1 MATPLHDITG
11 DTMNTASFRRPVLAA
26 VAVGALTLA
35 GCSSSGDADD
45 APTADATTPA
55 AGDSPALETFTEGVL
70 TIATG
75 EPAYYPWVIDDAP
88 ESGEGFEAAI
98 AYAVAEELGFAAED
112 VVWVRTSFE
121 SAIAPGPKD
130 WDFNLQQFSITDERR
145 NAVDFSSPYYTT
157 TQAVVTVEGSAAEGA
172 TAIAELSEYM
182 VGVPSGTTSYTV
194 AADQLGEDNLAVFNS
209 AEDTVLALNSG
220 QIDAFVIDLPSAFYL
235 AGVEL
240 EGGLILGQFD
250 TSEGGDDFGLVL
262 PKDSPNTDA
271 VTEAVNALRQDG
283 TLAAIES
290 EWLSASVD
298 VPVLD

>member
-1 MATPLHDITG
+1 MP
-11 DTMNTASFRRPVLAA
+11 TASFRRPVLAA